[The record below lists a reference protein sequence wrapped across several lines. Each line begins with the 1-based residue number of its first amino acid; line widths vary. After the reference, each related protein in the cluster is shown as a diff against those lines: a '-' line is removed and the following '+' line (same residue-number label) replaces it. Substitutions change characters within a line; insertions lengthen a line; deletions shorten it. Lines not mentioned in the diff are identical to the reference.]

1 MLLPIRILSES
12 GLKRLF
18 RTEQMTARYTTT
30 WHLSIVYVTVTS
42 VAVGPLLLSQNK
54 ATRRRSIRSGMG
66 NHNSALLEAA
76 SVGDLRKAKQLLDK
90 AGAADVN
97 WMGQV

>member
-1 MLLPIRILSES
+1 M
-12 GLKRLF
+12 
-18 RTEQMTARYTTT
+18 
-30 WHLSIVYVTVTS
+30 YVTATS
-42 VAVGPLLLSQNK
+42 GAVEPLLLSKNK
-54 ATRRRSIRSGMG
+54 ASWRRSMRFGMG

-97 WMGQV
+97 WMGQVFFKFS

>member
-1 MLLPIRILSES
+1 M
-12 GLKRLF
+12 
-18 RTEQMTARYTTT
+18 
-30 WHLSIVYVTVTS
+30 YVTVTS
-42 VAVGPLLLSQNK
+42 GAVEPLLLSKNK
-54 ATRRRSIRSGMG
+54 AWRRSMRFGMG

-97 WMGQV
+97 WMGQVFFKFS